1 DDHDRSVEHARR
13 MQQQQQRH
21 QQRDLQKNQK
31 QERRQEEGETQ
42 KQKDAQ
48 PELYG
53 IYDGSVSKV
62 MDFGCFVELR
72 GFPQL
77 ANGKRQE
84 GLVHVSQIQNGMLRD
99 PSKAVKRG
107 QPCKVKIISSVR

>member
-1 DDHDRSVEHARR
+1 
-13 MQQQQQRH
+13 MQQQQQRD
-21 QQRDLQKNQK
+21 QLRELQKK
-31 QERRQEEGETQ
+31 KEQEEEKQ

-72 GFPQL
+72 GFPPL